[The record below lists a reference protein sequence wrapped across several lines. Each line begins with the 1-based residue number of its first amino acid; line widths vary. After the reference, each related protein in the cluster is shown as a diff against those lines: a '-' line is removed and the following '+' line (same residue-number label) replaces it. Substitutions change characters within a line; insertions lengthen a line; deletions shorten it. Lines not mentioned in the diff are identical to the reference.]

1 MNVEQANV
9 ETKEQLQLKNELR
22 REEWDV
28 FRKRI
33 ASR

>member
-1 MNVEQANV
+1 MNVERENV
-9 ETKEQLQLKNELR
+9 ETKELQLKNELR
-22 REEWDV
+22 REERDV